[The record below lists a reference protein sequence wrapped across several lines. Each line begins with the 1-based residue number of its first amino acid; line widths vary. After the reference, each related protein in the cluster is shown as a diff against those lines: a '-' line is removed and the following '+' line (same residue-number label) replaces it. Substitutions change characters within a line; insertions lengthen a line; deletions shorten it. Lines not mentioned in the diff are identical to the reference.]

1 MAPSH
6 WAWISI
12 GRATG
17 NADYQ
22 IKKMDWELS
31 KENVQPLRS
40 GRDVKLLNAAL
51 KTKLE
56 AEASAKVKVEKL
68 ETERR

>member
-1 MAPSH
+1 
-6 WAWISI
+6 
-12 GRATG
+12 
-17 NADYQ
+17 
-22 IKKMDWELS
+22 MDWELS

-51 KTKLE
+51 KTKIE

-68 ETERR
+68 ESERR